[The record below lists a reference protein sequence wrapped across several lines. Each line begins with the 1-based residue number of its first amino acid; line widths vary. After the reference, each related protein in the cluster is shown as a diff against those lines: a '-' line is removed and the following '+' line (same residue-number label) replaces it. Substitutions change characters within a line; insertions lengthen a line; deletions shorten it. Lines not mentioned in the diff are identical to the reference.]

1 MLQRSLIIVLCCSLF
16 LISCKKEEVPGPAVS
31 GQGGYFSIKD
41 FIKDQWKTYHG
52 QPLVIMQYTT
62 LNGHTDSVELSS
74 LKMRWSKLIHIF
86 YQTDISDPK
95 FLNQYDFETF
105 DEGLTQT
112 RNFIY
117 TARTPELYTQKLQIA
132 ADLVTHK
139 IRTIYIETNK
149 QSFWSS
155 RSQKLLYSPMHSLL
169 IHETNDPL
177 IGSTKDLN
185 IEYKFL

>member
-1 MLQRSLIIVLCCSLF
+1 MLLRSFSLLLCFTLF
-16 LISCKKEEVPGPAVS
+16 LCSCQKEAAPLPAAS
-31 GQGGYFSIKD
+31 NQAGYFSIRD

-52 QPLVIMQYTT
+52 QPLVIKQYTT

-74 LKMRWSKLIHIF
+74 LKMKWSTLIHIF
-86 YQTDISDPK
+86 SETDISDPK

-117 TARTPELYTQKLQIA
+117 TARTPELFTQKLQIA

-139 IRTIYIETNK
+139 IRSIYIETCK
-149 QSFWSS
+149 QSFWST
-155 RSQKLLYSPMHSLL
+155 RSQKLLYAPMRTLL
-169 IHETNDPL
+169 VHETNDPL

>member
-1 MLQRSLIIVLCCSLF
+1 MLPRFFLPLLCCSLF
-16 LISCKKEEVPGPAVS
+16 LYSCKKEEAPKAISPNQA
-31 GQGGYFSIKD
+31 GYFSIKD
-41 FIKDQWKTYHG
+41 FIKDQWNTYHG
-52 QPLVIMQYTT
+52 QPLVIKQYTT

-74 LKMRWSKLIHIF
+74 LRMKWSKLIHIF

-95 FLNQYDFETF
+95 FLDQYDFETF

-117 TARTPELYTQKLQIA
+117 TARNPELYTQKLQIA

-139 IRTIYIETNK
+139 IRSIYIETSK
-149 QSFWSS
+149 QSFWST
-155 RSQKLLYSPMHSLL
+155 RTQKLLYAPMRSLL
-169 IHETNDPL
+169 VHETNDPL
-177 IGSTKDLN
+177 IGSTKELN

>member
-1 MLQRSLIIVLCCSLF
+1 MLQRSFIAICCCLVF
-16 LISCKKEEVPGPAVS
+16 FTSCKKEEAATANTAHQP
-31 GQGGYFSIKD
+31 GYFSIRD

-52 QPLVIMQYTT
+52 QPLLIKQYTT

-74 LKMRWSKLIHIF
+74 LKMKWSNLIHVF
-86 YQTDISDPK
+86 YETDISDPK
-95 FLNQYDFETF
+95 FLDQYDFETF

-139 IRTIYIETNK
+139 IRSVYIETTK
-149 QSFWSS
+149 QSFWST
-155 RSQKLLYSPMHSLL
+155 RSQKLLYAPMRSLL
-169 IHETNDPL
+169 VHETNDPL